1 MFSIDLPNAQER
13 LESINFHLRKSREN
27 GRLSTDVSVANL
39 QQLVDATENFSG
51 ADISQIVR
59 MAISAATKKLI
70 RVSALK

>member
-27 GRLSTDVSVANL
+27 GQFSADLSIANL

>member
-1 MFSIDLPNAQER
+1 MFSVDLPNAQER